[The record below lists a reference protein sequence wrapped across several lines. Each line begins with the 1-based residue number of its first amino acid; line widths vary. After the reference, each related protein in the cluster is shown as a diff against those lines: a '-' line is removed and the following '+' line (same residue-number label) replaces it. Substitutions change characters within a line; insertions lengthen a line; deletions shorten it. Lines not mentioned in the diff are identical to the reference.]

1 MIKKGNERGT
11 WNKRTIEKIKGKR
24 KEGTRKGNEG
34 RRKDKSNKKEINWNK
49 WNSALNQNQT

>member
-34 RRKDKSNKKEINWNK
+34 RRKDKSNKKQK
-49 WNSALNQNQT
+49 MK